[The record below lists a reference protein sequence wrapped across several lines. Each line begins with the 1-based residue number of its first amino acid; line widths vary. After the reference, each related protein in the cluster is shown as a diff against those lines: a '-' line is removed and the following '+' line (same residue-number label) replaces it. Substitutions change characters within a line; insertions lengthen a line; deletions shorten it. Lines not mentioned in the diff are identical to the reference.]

1 MIRQSVV
8 HTETRRQTPSPSPR
22 LRHSPSPCPPSR
34 SPQHRAG
41 CYGGWRSVQC
51 PSTYAQHKRGLC
63 RGCCSVFGAA
73 RNQRRQP
80 DGRGLRRYH
89 GILATLREVVCR
101 SGPGVG
107 PFVSSGHYPMRYALH
122 RVLLV
127 DVLPDEG
134 KRESGLVPLAAD
146 HAFSTDIPVTD
157 LCGGRGS
164 QTGWIWGTPTLRA
177 RSWQK

>member
-1 MIRQSVV
+1 MALECWS
-8 HTETRRQTPSPSPR
+8 
-22 LRHSPSPCPPSR
+22 
-34 SPQHRAG
+34 
-41 CYGGWRSVQC
+41 
-51 PSTYAQHKRGLC
+51 
-63 RGCCSVFGAA
+63 
-73 RNQRRQP
+73 
-80 DGRGLRRYH
+80 
-89 GILATLREVVCR
+89 
-101 SGPGVG
+101 

-146 HAFSTDIPVTD
+146 HAFSTDIPGTD